1 MIMTLFSC
9 KKSNDEPKSK
19 PVLLSSGLWKI
30 SSIGVDLDKNNTVD
44 LPYPLENCE
53 KDNTLEFKSDGTG
66 ISYEGAT
73 KCDPEDPDT
82 ENFTWALKNNETILS
97 IAIPGSFFSG
107 ETTLITL
114 NSTTLEAYLDYTDP
128 STGTELRIVF
138 KLIH

>member
-1 MIMTLFSC
+1 MTLFSC